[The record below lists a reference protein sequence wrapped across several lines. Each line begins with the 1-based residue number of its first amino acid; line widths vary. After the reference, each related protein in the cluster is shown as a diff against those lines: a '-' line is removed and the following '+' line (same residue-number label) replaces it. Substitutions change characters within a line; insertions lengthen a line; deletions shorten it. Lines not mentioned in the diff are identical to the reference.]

1 MATPDIAPHD
11 DVVLPAATRDF
22 ILQALGE
29 TTDALIRMH
38 GLRATRRLLVE
49 EGTLLTQDNSFR
61 INNLNQLLL
70 MNLIRDMLAA
80 PQQCQPGDK
89 LDARMSPGGQ
99 SRG

>member
-1 MATPDIAPHD
+1 MAATQNTDPQG

-29 TTDALIRMH
+29 ASAAFCRTH

-61 INNLNQLLL
+61 INNLNPLLL
-70 MNLIRDMLAA
+70 MNLVRGMLAA
-80 PQQCQPGDK
+80 SQQVRPD
-89 LDARMSPGGQ
+89 DSPA
-99 SRG
+99 